1 MDSFSPRPLAS
12 TSSATSIPVL
22 RASRANV
29 LCPEQWN
36 HEASKETTQDAS
48 QSVSP
53 LISAADEYGYL
64 AAGLTRVVVVVHV
77 TTGVAAFSLHNSSVV
92 SMTNDDDGSARA
104 LL

>member
-1 MDSFSPRPLAS
+1 M
-12 TSSATSIPVL
+12 
-22 RASRANV
+22 
-29 LCPEQWN
+29 CPEQWN

-53 LISAADEYGYL
+53 LISAADEYEYL
-64 AAGLTRVVVVVHV
+64 ATGLTRVVVFVHV
-77 TTGVAAFSLHNSSVV
+77 TTGVAAVYFSLHDSSVV